1 LDKETREIYE
11 QRLTSLQ
18 ARLAS
23 LDGQLAELQK
33 RLGWYEQ
40 REWELANKSLQT
52 GITSKLDV
60 A

>member
-1 LDKETREIYE
+1 MVKETREIYE
-11 QRLTSLQ
+11 QRLTSYL
-18 ARLAS
+18 ARLPQ

-33 RLGWYEQ
+33 RLGLYEQ